1 MLRSARATND
11 GSCSCRPVEGETRVS
26 NEHFRVLFLIEN
38 VPYELDTRVR
48 RQAHALQSAG
58 GSATV
63 ICPGPAGRG
72 GKRRDGVRV
81 YHYPKPSLGGGFV
94 AHLAEYVSSLFFHT
108 LLTAWVA
115 LRHGFDVI
123 HVANPPDLLW
133 LVAAPY
139 RLLGKRF
146 IFDHHDLV
154 PELFAVRFAARL
166 PRLARV
172 MLAFE
177 RCSVQLADH
186 VISTNETFRRMAI
199 ERDGKAP
206 DAVTVVRNGPWLQRD
221 FPDVTPDARVRG
233 FGRIVVGYLGI
244 MNDQDHLDHLL
255 EAARIVRFEL
265 GRRDVAFLLIGS
277 GDAHARLLRQRDALS
292 LTDAV
297 HMPGTLPW
305 SDVLA
310 CLSAV
315 DICVQPDP
323 PTAFNRHLTMNK
335 LMEYMA
341 LGKPSIA
348 FDMPETRFS
357 GGDAVVYVAG
367 DSAAALAAA
376 IVALADDPERREA
389 LGRRA
394 RQRIETSLAWEHQAG
409 NLLDV
414 YRRVLPAKIPAPV
427 PQKT

>member
-1 MLRSARATND
+1 
-11 GSCSCRPVEGETRVS
+11 VS
-26 NEHFRVLFLIEN
+26 SERFRVLFLIEN
-38 VPYELDTRVR
+38 VPYDLDTRVR
-48 RQAHALQSAG
+48 RQAHALRSAG
-58 GSATV
+58 GSVTV

-72 GKRRDGVRV
+72 GRLRDGVHV
-81 YHYPKPSLGGGFV
+81 YHYPKPAFGGGFA
-94 AHLAEYVSSLFFHT
+94 AHITEYAVSLFCHT
-108 LLTAWVA
+108 LLTLWVA
-115 LRHGFDVI
+115 MRHGFDVI

-139 RLLGKRF
+139 RLIGKRF

-166 PRLARV
+166 PRLTNA
-172 MLAFE
+172 MFALE
-177 RCSVQLADH
+177 RRSVRLADH

-221 FPDVTPDARVRG
+221 FPVVAPDPRVRSL
-233 FGRIVVGYLGI
+233 GRIVVGYLGI

-255 EAARIVRFEL
+255 EAARIVRFEA
-265 GRRDVAFLLIGS
+265 RRLDVAFLLIGS
-277 GDAHARLLRQRDALS
+277 GDAHARLLRKRDALS

-297 HMPGTLPW
+297 QMPGTLPW
-305 SDVLA
+305 MEVLA
-310 CLSAV
+310 RLSAV
-315 DICVQPDP
+315 DICIQPDP

-348 FDMPETRFS
+348 FDMPETRYS
-357 GGDAVVYVAG
+357 GGDAVLYVDG
-367 DSAAALAAA
+367 DSPRSLAEA
-376 IVALADDPERREA
+376 IITLADDADRRAA

-394 RQRIETSLAWEHQAG
+394 RQRIESSLAWEHQAG
-409 NLLDV
+409 NLLEV
-414 YRRVLPAKIPAPV
+414 YRCVLPAKVPPAV
-427 PQKT
+427 SQKA

>member
-1 MLRSARATND
+1 
-11 GSCSCRPVEGETRVS
+11 VS
-26 NEHFRVLFLIEN
+26 REQFRVLFLIEN
-38 VPYELDTRVR
+38 VPYDLDTRVR
-48 RQAHALQSAG
+48 RQAHALRSAG
-58 GSATV
+58 GAVTV

-72 GKRRDGVRV
+72 GAQRDGVRV
-81 YHYPKPSLGGGFV
+81 YHYPKPSFGGGFA
-94 AHLAEYVSSLFFHT
+94 AHLAEYAASLFFHT
-108 LLTAWVA
+108 LLTLWVA
-115 LRHGFDVI
+115 VRHGFDVI

-139 RLLGKRF
+139 RLIGKRF

-154 PELFAVRFAARL
+154 PELFAVRFGARL
-166 PRLARV
+166 PRLTNV
-172 MLAFE
+172 MLALE
-177 RCSVQLADH
+177 RCTVRLADH

-199 ERDGKAP
+199 ERGGKAP
-206 DAVTVVRNGPWLQRD
+206 EAVTVVRNGPWLQRD
-221 FPDVTPDARVRG
+221 FPVVEPDPRVRSL
-233 FGRIVVGYLGI
+233 GRIVVGYLGI
-244 MNDQDHLDHLL
+244 INDQDHLDHLL
-255 EAARIVRFEL
+255 EAARIVRFEA

-277 GDAHARLLRQRDALS
+277 GDAHPKLLRQRDAMS

-305 SDVLA
+305 NEVLA

-315 DICVQPDP
+315 DICIQPDP

-357 GGDAVVYVAG
+357 GGDAVLYVGG
-367 DSAAALAAA
+367 DSPRALAEA
-376 IVALADDPERREA
+376 IVVLADDANQRET

-394 RQRIETSLAWEHQAG
+394 RQRIESTLAWEHQAG
-409 NLLDV
+409 NLLGV
-414 YRRVLPAKIPAPV
+414 YRRVLPAKTSAAV
-427 PQKT
+427 PHKV